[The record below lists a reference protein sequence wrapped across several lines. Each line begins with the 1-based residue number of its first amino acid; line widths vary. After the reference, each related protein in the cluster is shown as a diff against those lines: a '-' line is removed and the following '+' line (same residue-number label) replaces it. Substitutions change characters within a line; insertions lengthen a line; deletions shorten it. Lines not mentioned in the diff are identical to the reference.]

1 MANIPAILTFKVA
14 LQQPRA
20 AVATLNIGI
29 VHGASADSDG
39 ITELQRIF
47 SDRNYSVT
55 TDTTGNWTVSALA
68 DEQCLVLFDLDEGE
82 TSFRDDLE
90 TAGKP
95 IVIIY
100 STMAGTYSQT
110 TIGPLLG
117 ILANETTGSITIG
130 TDEFRQGDDFR
141 NTRISSGYAAA
152 RTFTFPARVV
162 AGSVTYGH
170 LASAATTY
178 AGHAVLENLTGLPV
192 CIAADRGVARLP
204 YRGVGNFADRIVYF
218 GAINPDQL
226 SGDGSRGLERDGSNL
241 LVTAIEWAIGEYEGR
256 SFL

>member
-1 MANIPAILTFKVA
+1 MANVPDTLQA
-14 LQQPRA
+14 LFELPEPRA
-20 AVATLNIGI
+20 AVATLNIGL
-29 VHGASADSDG
+29 VHDSSADADG
-39 ITELQRIF
+39 VTELQRIF
-47 SDRNYSVT
+47 SDRGYSVT
-55 TDTTGNWTVSALA
+55 TDITGNWTAGALA
-68 DEQCLVLFDLDEGE
+68 AEQCLVLFDIDEGE
-82 TSFRDDLE
+82 TTFRDDLE

-95 IVIIY
+95 IVILY

-130 TDEFRQGDDFR
+130 TDEFVQGDDFR
-141 NTRISSGYAAA
+141 DTRISSGYAAA
-152 RTFTFPARVV
+152 RTFNLPARVV

-204 YRGVGNFADRIVYF
+204 YRGVGNFADRVVYF
-218 GAINPDQL
+218 GAINPDTA
-226 SGDGSRGLERDGSNL
+226 SGDGRGLERDGSSL
-241 LVTAIEWAIGEYEGR
+241 LVNAIEWAIGEFEGR
-256 SFL
+256 NFL